1 VRRAVLGGALAVAGA
16 GGAAGL
22 AAALGTSRVLA
33 SQLYEVSPS
42 DPATLAG
49 VCALLLAVAL
59 LAAWLPARRATRVS
73 PTDALRAE

>member
-1 VRRAVLGGALAVAGA
+1 
-16 GGAAGL
+16 
-22 AAALGTSRVLA
+22 LGTSRVLA